1 MVSYLIF
8 NGYFLF
14 IDVRRNTRRMKNIVE
29 ELSNDELT
37 QIIHNWRQTKVL
49 TVHEAYREL
58 SKRKLH
64 APDLLPIIMEIRLQN
79 NLTEFC
85 NAYQF
90 SKIEDFVKSYYETQK
105 SEARLNHNDTP
116 DEFGLC
122 WE

>member
-14 IDVRRNTRRMKNIVE
+14 IDVRSSVRRMKNIVE

-37 QIIHNWRQTKVL
+37 QIVHNWRQTKVL

-64 APDLLPIIMEIRLQN
+64 APDLLPIIMEILLQN

-105 SEARLNHNDTP
+105 SEARLNYNDKP